1 MYVPEGYLHVKGQ
14 GTLDNCLPYAV
25 PASGLDTLTLS
36 EDAQDDYADIWA
48 DMESYISEMHGK
60 FISGE
65 EDIESGWDAYIK
77 NLEKMGLAD
86 LLEIYQNAYNA
97 K

>member
-1 MYVPEGYLHVKGQ
+1 
-14 GTLDNCLPYAV
+14 
-25 PASGLDTLTLS
+25 
-36 EDAQDDYADIWA
+36 
-48 DMESYISEMHGK
+48 MHGK